1 MCPRGAD
8 APSYTAD
15 VSAPSART
23 NIDRFWLEAMDA
35 RPDLGGVVYS
45 AVAPDLVE
53 RVRNSSRLAWTPIE
67 DFDALRRPAL
77 EHLGEADFQDLM
89 RELTRVALDHPLFQ
103 ALGESVMRLYG
114 RTPTPL
120 LGGFARVWGVLFRGC
135 GKYRCLTGED
145 QRGEIRIADAPPTVR
160 DADVLRLLHRGMLA
174 AVVDIGGGHEAHVT
188 ERRDGDDVVFDL
200 RWRE

>member
-1 MCPRGAD
+1 MSTPC
-8 APSYTAD
+8 
-15 VSAPSART
+15 ART

-35 RPDLGGVVYS
+35 RPELGGIVYS
-45 AVAPDLVE
+45 TVAPELVQ
-53 RVRNSSRLAWTPIE
+53 RVRDSSRLAWTPIP

-77 EHLGEADFQDLM
+77 EHLGEEGFAELM

-114 RTPTPL
+114 RTPSPL

-135 GKYRCLTGED
+135 GKYRCLTTED
-145 QRGEIRIADAPPTVR
+145 QRGEIRIADAPLQVH

-174 AVVDIGGGHEAHVT
+174 AVIDIGGGHEATVD
-188 ERRDGDDVVFDL
+188 ERRDGDDVVFDV